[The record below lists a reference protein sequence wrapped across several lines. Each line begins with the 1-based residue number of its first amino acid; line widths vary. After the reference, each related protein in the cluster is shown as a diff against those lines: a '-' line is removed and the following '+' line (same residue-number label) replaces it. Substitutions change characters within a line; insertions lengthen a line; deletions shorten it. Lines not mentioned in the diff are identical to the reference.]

1 MNGLKKYADIFIRFP
16 VGFHL
21 IYGTQDNI
29 FSWSRMLEFRDFLE
43 NLGVPFALWAAH
55 LSVYAQFFAGIAF
68 ILGYKTK
75 WAAVLMI
82 INFVIAIYLV
92 HLTDAYPSKFP
103 AIMMLFAS
111 IFILFNGDG
120 YVSIE
125 LLCKKVKQA
134 RK

>member
-1 MNGLKKYADIFIRFP
+1 MSGLQKYADIFIRFP

-29 FSWSRMLEFRDFLE
+29 FSWTRMLEFRDFLKD
-43 NLGVPFALWAAH
+43 LDVPFALWAAH
-55 LSVYAQFFAGIAF
+55 LSVYAQFLAGIAF

-92 HLTDAYPSKFP
+92 H
-103 AIMMLFAS
+103 
-111 IFILFNGDG
+111 
-120 YVSIE
+120 
-125 LLCKKVKQA
+125 
-134 RK
+134 

>member
-1 MNGLKKYADIFIRFP
+1 MNGLQKYADIFIRIP

-29 FSWSRMLEFRDFLE
+29 FSWSRMLEFRDFLK
-43 NLGVPFALWAAH
+43 NLDVPLALWAAH

-68 ILGYKTK
+68 ILGYQTK

-92 HLTDAYPSKFP
+92 HLTDSYPSKFP
-103 AIMMLFAS
+103 AIMMLFSS
-111 IFILFNGDG
+111 IFMLFNGDG
-120 YVSIE
+120 YFNIE
-125 LLCKKVKQA
+125 SLYKKVKQA
-134 RK
+134 RQ